1 MGWYEIFKDVLSM
14 AQKADNVELVR
25 QLLAMQKE
33 LQDMQQINFGLTREN
48 MKLKELLSVQN
59 QMQYDSEHNY
69 YLAITDSS
77 QKDGP
82 FCPKCWDKDRKQ
94 ARLAKF
100 GYDLQCNVC
109 RLVVGNENERHANEK
124 MKSQSFFD

>member
-1 MGWYEIFKDVLSM
+1 M

-25 QLLAMQKE
+25 QLLAMQKN
-33 LQDMQQINFGLTREN
+33 LGYATDKFWTYKEN

-69 YLAITDSS
+69 YLAITVQAKRWSI
-77 QKDGP
+77 
-82 FCPKCWDKDRKQ
+82 CPKCWDKDRKQ

-100 GYDLQCNVC
+100 GYDLQCNVQTCC
-109 RLVVGNENERHANEK
+109 RK
-124 MKSQSFFD
+124 